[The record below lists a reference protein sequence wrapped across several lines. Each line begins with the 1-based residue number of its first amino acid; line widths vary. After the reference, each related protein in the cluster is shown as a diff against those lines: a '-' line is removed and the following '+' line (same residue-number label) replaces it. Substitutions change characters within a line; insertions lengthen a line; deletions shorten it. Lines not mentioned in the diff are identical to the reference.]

1 MKQVINLA
9 RNSVLRV
16 NDILNFA
23 VIAYLK
29 ILANSF
35 LIIFLID
42 IVLESVFQNRL
53 DVIQKVFFY

>member
-1 MKQVINLA
+1 MKYVINLA

-23 VIAYLK
+23 VIAALK

-35 LIIFLID
+35 LIIFVIN
-42 IVLESVFQNRL
+42 IVDESVSEQA
-53 DVIQKVFFY
+53 